1 MRIRLSWPHGSARI
15 ELDAGDTAA
24 AIAAALPV
32 EAKAHRWGD
41 EVYFRLPVTAQLD
54 PDASDVV
61 PPGTVCYWVEGES
74 VAIPFGPTPV
84 SVADECRLVT
94 RVNRVGALVEN
105 AACLATVD
113 EGDPVTLEL
122 EPG

>member
-1 MRIRLSWPHGSARI
+1 MRIRLSWPHGSVRI

-24 AIAAALPV
+24 AIAAALPA
-32 EAKAHRWGD
+32 EATAHRWGD
-41 EVYFRLPVTAQLD
+41 EVYFRLPVPAQLD
-54 PDASDVV
+54 SDASDVV

-94 RVNRVGALVEN
+94 RVNRVGALTGDP
-105 AACLATVD
+105 ACLTTVD
-113 EGDPVTLEL
+113 EGDWVIL
-122 EPG
+122 EPEPD

>member
-1 MRIRLSWPHGSARI
+1 MRMRLIWPRGSARI
-15 ELDAGDTAA
+15 DLDDGATATA
-24 AIAAALPV
+24 LAAALPA
-32 EAKAHRWGD
+32 EATAHRWGD
-41 EVYFRLPVTAQLD
+41 EVYFRLPVAAQLD

-94 RVNRVGALVEN
+94 RVNRVGVLVGDPG
-105 AACLATVD
+105 CLATVD
-113 EGDPVTLEL
+113 EGDAVRLEA
-122 EPG
+122 EPI